1 MHRGAAVPPR
11 VPVVGC
17 DVRSRRSPVGASEG
31 MDPSPDPNDD
41 ASLVRA
47 LVARD
52 EAALSRA
59 YDRHGAL
66 VFGIASRVLGRG
78 PDAEEVLQGVF
89 LTLWRTASRFDP
101 SRGSLV
107 GYLVTLAR
115 HRAVDRLRARR
126 GRPAAAGGD
135 ADLTFLPAAGPGPA
149 EGFGAA
155 DAQARAVAALG
166 ALSADERRVLEMAY
180 FDGLSQTEIAHR
192 TGDPLGTVKG
202 RTRAALRRLREA
214 LPASLGGGR

>member
-1 MHRGAAVPPR
+1 MN
-11 VPVVGC
+11 
-17 DVRSRRSPVGASEG
+17 
-31 MDPSPDPNDD
+31 PSPDSQGDL
-41 ASLVRA
+41 SLVAA
-47 LVARD
+47 LAAGD

-66 VFGIASRVLGRG
+66 VFGIATRVLGRG
-78 PDAEEVLQGVF
+78 PDAEEVLQDVF
-89 LTLWRTASRFDP
+89 LSLWRTASRFDP
-101 SRGSLV
+101 SRGRLV
-107 GYLVTLAR
+107 GYLVTLTR
-115 HRAVDRLRARR
+115 NRALDRLRARR

-135 ADLTFLPAAGPGPA
+135 SDLAAFPASGPGPA
-149 EGFGAA
+149 DRVGTA
-155 DAQARAVAALG
+155 DAKARAVAALG

-180 FDGLSQTEIAHR
+180 FDGLSQTEIAQR